1 MTTPLGEGRAL
12 PQVEHNPEADAID
25 KLNDTVKHAPQ
36 DTDKLPPTIPG
47 DNLVTIE
54 RTNPDGST
62 TRYVASHNPD
72 KFYDL
77 TEMGRGKVPQ
87 IGKPISTG
95 WSHGL
100 LDKNERIIQDG
111 GKSGME
117 QSGKYAPPSAS
128 ELEAPLAVESELD
141 TGSSTVGNISK
152 IFAETPGHILQP
164 LFKEINEHM
173 DAGTR
178 DIPVGTS
185 DKAWSGY
192 KYPTSPGAEDDRVI
206 INNKHINSSLVH
218 GEEIVHAATV
228 SKIPLDI
235 VKARGAEMLNRIE
248 AYRKTGDNEA
258 VKDLLGA
265 YVDTAKHEG
274 LYDELFKDHVD
285 EAGGVTPGMAGAP
298 DELHKQYPG
307 HTSAYAMG
315 DPAEFIAHGC
325 VTKEFQQ
332 LLHNLPS
339 GTKPNTSMWQRFVD
353 AVSRVLGVSVKN
365 GTMLERVLRSTAEL
379 IHQERPGNE
388 GGGKKAGT
396 LPPREEDSTTVAD
409 LQNKLRTLQPGS
421 PEHTAAYRQLEEV
434 KNRNGGNVPKPIVDD
449 SGIKYA
455 AHPEDEE
462 QKTGGRDILT
472 RAAGAVTEPAID
484 EISRKFGKAGEIVSK
499 ALKHNFEESREV
511 LGHWWTPLDAATSKL
526 SEKQLK
532 RLDEVCQLESL
543 HDKSFMF
550 MLRTPEE
557 RAAYNEYKRGYS
569 EMGDLRIERKMPVYD
584 GGVPRDL
591 VKNEWSYPN
600 SPNSKFDTALRE
612 GTDTK
617 LIESGHQDFIQHSK
631 KYNEGAAT
639 YGFDRDWSKH
649 VESNPE
655 DAVNSGLK
663 KSMRADY
670 VNTGKGYERLWND
683 YVSSRQGSGARTGY
697 PSLAIFSAMTKPER
711 IPLPDSLRNMN
722 FRDNMFSYYRRA
734 SMALAFHD
742 NVLNNPE
749 AAAHLGITHDAWGRD
764 IDTEGKRNLAGNNT
778 VRTVLDMVHGEVEP
792 ALQRAMSSWEN
803 LANAVILGPATEVH
817 KIFSVPG
824 QAFGKARGPLEAIKA
839 GYHAATNISKGW
851 SDAMENGL
859 SVNKPHDAMDFM
871 RAGITWA
878 ERVNSFANTVRKIYT
893 LNGLTERI
901 ATGYAQ
907 ANCEYL
913 VRAKIA
919 AANNSE
925 GAVGND
931 GRRVLTGL
939 DSTFVRGKT
948 YDDAGV
954 SKLASRMVGDIIGT
968 HDPRTLPAW
977 FLHDNEISAFF
988 KLLSWNVAQTNSF
1001 LKNQWQPALKGD
1013 LVPLVMTVF
1022 GASLGGYVIRELRSK
1037 LSGKD
1042 SNIPSLSNI
1051 ASSSRGLEGN
1061 HAALFYN
1068 WISAASYGGLG
1079 GIVSLAT
1086 KMPMDIHFRN
1096 APQGAIF
1103 PLDEIVSGYA
1113 NTAKNVADALVNDP
1127 NADPTKIVSRAFT
1140 DIITKNTQL
1149 GRVVMN
1155 QAINS
1160 GLVNEH
1166 MNYSA
1171 LPKGVNE
1178 EGQELAFDKQRADK
1192 MLELKK
1198 FKQVE
1203 GLPVNPQTDS
1213 DTNPYLNMEQKRFQH
1228 TTDPQV
1234 AMQELPKIIQTYI
1247 DKYRATPDILMSKIE
1262 GLKANAYDVFPSLER
1277 TPLVFKH
1284 YMDYLTK
1291 EKGQEQT
1298 NQLLADY
1305 MRRKIINEAKS
1316 SAVP

>member
-1 MTTPLGEGRAL
+1 
-12 PQVEHNPEADAID
+12 
-25 KLNDTVKHAPQ
+25 
-36 DTDKLPPTIPG
+36 
-47 DNLVTIE
+47 
-54 RTNPDGST
+54 
-62 TRYVASHNPD
+62 
-72 KFYDL
+72 
-77 TEMGRGKVPQ
+77 
-87 IGKPISTG
+87 
-95 WSHGL
+95 
-100 LDKNERIIQDG
+100 
-111 GKSGME
+111 
-117 QSGKYAPPSAS
+117 
-128 ELEAPLAVESELD
+128 
-141 TGSSTVGNISK
+141 
-152 IFAETPGHILQP
+152 
-164 LFKEINEHM
+164 
-173 DAGTR
+173 
-178 DIPVGTS
+178 
-185 DKAWSGY
+185 
-192 KYPTSPGAEDDRVI
+192 
-206 INNKHINSSLVH
+206 
-218 GEEIVHAATV
+218 
-228 SKIPLDI
+228 
-235 VKARGAEMLNRIE
+235 
-248 AYRKTGDNEA
+248 
-258 VKDLLGA
+258 
-265 YVDTAKHEG
+265 
-274 LYDELFKDHVD
+274 
-285 EAGGVTPGMAGAP
+285 
-298 DELHKQYPG
+298 
-307 HTSAYAMG
+307 
-315 DPAEFIAHGC
+315 
-325 VTKEFQQ
+325 
-332 LLHNLPS
+332 
-339 GTKPNTSMWQRFVD
+339 
-353 AVSRVLGVSVKN
+353 
-365 GTMLERVLRSTAEL
+365 
-379 IHQERPGNE
+379 
-388 GGGKKAGT
+388 
-396 LPPREEDSTTVAD
+396 
-409 LQNKLRTLQPGS
+409 
-421 PEHTAAYRQLEEV
+421 
-434 KNRNGGNVPKPIVDD
+434 
-449 SGIKYA
+449 
-455 AHPEDEE
+455 
-462 QKTGGRDILT
+462 
-472 RAAGAVTEPAID
+472 
-484 EISRKFGKAGEIVSK
+484 
-499 ALKHNFEESREV
+499 
-511 LGHWWTPLDAATSKL
+511 
-526 SEKQLK
+526 
-532 RLDEVCQLESL
+532 
-543 HDKSFMF
+543 
-550 MLRTPEE
+550 
-557 RAAYNEYKRGYS
+557 
-569 EMGDLRIERKMPVYD
+569 
-584 GGVPRDL
+584 
-591 VKNEWSYPN
+591 
-600 SPNSKFDTALRE
+600 
-612 GTDTK
+612 
-617 LIESGHQDFIQHSK
+617 
-631 KYNEGAAT
+631 
-639 YGFDRDWSKH
+639 
-649 VESNPE
+649 
-655 DAVNSGLK
+655 
-663 KSMRADY
+663 MRADY

-824 QAFGKARGPLEAIKA
+824 QAFGKAREPLEAIKA
-839 GYHAATNISKGW
+839 GYYAATNISKGW

-968 HDPRTLPAW
+968 RDPRTLPAW